1 MADIKKIKSDVFGTI
16 AAAQTILERY
26 PVLSTLDSLP
36 SINASVN
43 AGGFLLD
50 LCKTLGCYDKLLD
63 WLADFITSFLPVI
76 EYGVK
81 GLLLTNIKQT
91 LSCSLDPRI
100 PKEYRVGVNG
110 LTNGGIYFD
119 ISQIDYNNILSICPL
134 VKPINSTFYFGCD
147 EYTNLE
153 QLRPIYEGNNFS
165 QCLDFNAFL
174 WYVIHQSRYGESL
187 PWFKVSE
194 KGVKPVGIYDF
205 VEHANNGN
213 QNPNLSNIIHFT
225 IPASPQIYLGQT
237 GEKAIQKVLCNENG
251 YYDPKGIYTPK
262 GERTQANLQSII
274 NGSNAGE
281 IQLCYPGL
289 TIYEFNYDYVMS
301 MQLFDPK
308 VVAAQVIDSI
318 TGALSFS
325 LGLTQNQ
332 ILAKERV
339 TEIVKK
345 IIDSGEEEINDCFF
359 TFSNDEYD
367 SLLHKAELK
376 HAGLYEFKGDNNTA
390 TQISPE
396 ELLQSLNEINSGST
410 LEEQKTIIKK
420 TFQNVQVNITEG
432 VVEDSKYT
440 VSANFILQAIEEITN
455 VLVQSIISPK
465 IYMLIE
471 INNIMMGKGGQ
482 TLSLEEYLQA
492 FLSFI
497 IGIVKEIRDLVWR
510 ELLNF
515 ILEQLK
521 PLAELLTNK
530 LVMEQVKEY
539 KELLTQLLKACALN
553 WKSNNNLASQI
564 DNVNYADI
572 IDMETTPK
580 TSIC

>member
-36 SINASVN
+36 SISTSVN

-50 LCKTLGCYDKLLD
+50 LCKTMGCYDKLLD

-100 PKEYRVGVNG
+100 PKEFRVAPNG
-110 LTNGGIYFD
+110 LATGGMYFD
-119 ISQIDYNNILSICPL
+119 ISQIDFNNILSVCPL

-147 EYTNLE
+147 ELTNLE
-153 QLRPIYEGNNFS
+153 QLRPAYVNGNFT
-165 QCLDFNAFL
+165 QAADFNAFL

-194 KGVKPVGIYDF
+194 KGTKPVGLYDF
-205 VEHANNGN
+205 VEHASNGSLN
-213 QNPNLSNIIHFT
+213 SNLSNIVHFT
-225 IPASPQIYLGQT
+225 IPAAPQIYLGGT
-237 GEKAIQKVLCNENG
+237 GEKAIQKVLCDENG
-251 YYDPKGIYTPK
+251 NYNPKGMYTPK

-274 NGSNAGE
+274 NGSNAGNV
-281 IQLCYPGL
+281 QLCYPGL

-301 MQLFDPK
+301 MQLFDAK

-325 LGLTQNQ
+325 IGLTQSQ

-339 TEIVKK
+339 AEIVKK
-345 IIDSGEEEINDCFF
+345 IINSGEEEINDCFF

-367 SLLHKAELK
+367 TLLHKAELK
-376 HAGLYEFKGDNNTA
+376 HAGLYEFKGETNTA
-390 TQISPE
+390 TQIDPE
-396 ELLQSLNEINSGST
+396 MLLKSLNEINSGST

-420 TFQNVQVNITEG
+420 TFQDVQVNITDG
-432 VVEDSKYT
+432 VIADSRYGL
-440 VSANFILQAIEEITN
+440 SANFILQAIEELTN

-471 INNIMMGKGGQ
+471 INNMMMGKGGQ

-492 FLSFI
+492 FLTFI
-497 IGIVKEIRDLVWR
+497 IGIVKEIRDLVWQ

-515 ILEQLK
+515 ILDQLK

-553 WKSNNNLASQI
+553 WKSNNLTSQI

-572 IDMETTPK
+572 IDVETSPK